1 MKTWWGGGSRQKKK
15 SVNPEERMNSRVWK
29 KQGYGTE
36 GRHESIIFEAIKSF
50 I

>member
-1 MKTWWGGGSRQKKK
+1 MEMWWGGGSRQKK
-15 SVNPEERMNSRVWK
+15 SVNPEERMNLRVWK

-36 GRHESIIFEAIKSF
+36 RRHESIIFEAIKSF